1 MNRLDG
7 FYYIF
12 AHVLCPLITSW
23 ILRFSNNSTT
33 VRFILP
39 YFTFYNILIIA
50 SNVSYVLCP
59 HLVHKLSSA
68 PSISAISLLKK
79 CSVSNVIKE
88 IASLCLEFLLTSNKV
103 LLSGISS
110 TSHRKVHFSSCFSAT
125 ILFPFDIQSDFSST
139 VSAVSYIITVPSGN
153 GLIDLHFRE
162 KTAHI
167 IIFFIS
173 CANQSFHWYYWQLLV
188 VKYLFNIC
196 HLFVSINFDFW
207 FYFFYWK
214 KCRPNNGSGIWSNNL
229 SKCIISLIIVNFKCR
244 LRAVLFDEHCL
255 CQLVLVLNDSDS
267 YQNYFFFNLPDTLFY
282 STAILKSF
290 TFFFPQISLGDLSTA
305 PPDWLW
311 PWQPFI
317 RLEPKPALDQSQWDY
332 NKGNFEITDKIFHE

>member
-1 MNRLDG
+1 M
-7 FYYIF
+7 
-12 AHVLCPLITSW
+12 
-23 ILRFSNNSTT
+23 
-33 VRFILP
+33 
-39 YFTFYNILIIA
+39 
-50 SNVSYVLCP
+50 
-59 HLVHKLSSA
+59 
-68 PSISAISLLKK
+68 
-79 CSVSNVIKE
+79 
-88 IASLCLEFLLTSNKV
+88 
-103 LLSGISS
+103 
-110 TSHRKVHFSSCFSAT
+110 HFSSCFSAT